1 MRGREMSMSSAKP
14 PRKHSQDSREPSDFD
29 ETDDTAEIV
38 AEDIE
43 AGYDAQADAATKSL
57 ASDPASS
64 SENETR

>member
-1 MRGREMSMSSAKP
+1 MSPVKP
-14 PRKHSQDSREPSDFD
+14 PRKHSLDSRDPSDSD
-29 ETDDTAEIV
+29 ETADTAEIV

-57 ASDPASS
+57 ASDSASS